1 MTASR
6 TGCAARLTAIV
17 AAALAVVALGGC
29 GGDPGGTSG
38 SATPSPSPTESTA
51 PSEQP
56 KQTQVVEVNG
66 AQLEVP
72 ADWIVT
78 APSTSERATL
88 GAPKDASGHSYGSGI
103 FNADITLADDTEDL
117 AESQSKVA
125 PKAKRLPD
133 VTFADQT
140 FFHFRELEG
149 PESLDTYGTVI
160 EGSEV
165 TIAWGFNSE
174 LATRKQI
181 DGWINQVM
189 PTFKFVG

>member
-6 TGCAARLTAIV
+6 TGRAARLTATV
-17 AAALAVVALGGC
+17 AAALAAVVLGGC
-29 GGDPGGTSG
+29 GGDPEGTSG
-38 SATPSPSPTESTA
+38 SATPSPSPPESATS
-51 PSEQP
+51 SEQP
-56 KQTQVVEVNG
+56 GETQAVEVNG

-72 ADWIVT
+72 AGWIVT

-133 VTFADQT
+133 VTFAGQT

-149 PESLDTYGTVI
+149 AESLDTYGTVI
-160 EGSEV
+160 DGSEV
-165 TIAWGFNSE
+165 TVAWGFNSK
-174 LATRKQI
+174 LATREQI
-181 DGWINQVM
+181 DEYINQVM
-189 PTFKFVG
+189 PSFEFVG

>member
-1 MTASR
+1 MA
-6 TGCAARLTAIV
+6 
-17 AAALAVVALGGC
+17 AVVLGGC
-29 GGDPGGTSG
+29 GGDPEGTSE

-56 KQTQVVEVNG
+56 GETQAVEVNG

-103 FNADITLADDTEDL
+103 FNSDITLADDTEDL
-117 AESQSKVA
+117 AESQSRVA
-125 PKAKRLPD
+125 PKAKRLAD
-133 VTFADQT
+133 VTFAGQT

-149 PESLDTYGTVI
+149 AESLDTYGTVI
-160 EGSEV
+160 DGSEV
-165 TIAWGFNSE
+165 TVAWGFNSK
-174 LATRKQI
+174 LATREQI
-181 DGWINQVM
+181 DEYINQVM
-189 PTFKFVG
+189 PSFKFVG

>member
-6 TGCAARLTAIV
+6 TGRAARLTATIV
-17 AAALAVVALGGC
+17 AALVVVVLGGC
-29 GGDPGGTSG
+29 GGDPEGTSG
-38 SATPSPSPTESTA
+38 SETPSPSPTESPV

-56 KQTQVVEVNG
+56 DEAQVVEVNG

-117 AESQSKVA
+117 AESQSKVV
-125 PKAKRLPD
+125 PDAKRLPNAK
-133 VTFADQT
+133 FGGQT

-149 PESLDTYGTVI
+149 AESLDTYGTVI
-160 EGSEV
+160 KGSEV
-165 TIAWGFNSE
+165 TVAWGFNSK
-174 LATRKQI
+174 LATREQI
-181 DGWINQVM
+181 DGYINQVM
-189 PTFKFVG
+189 PSFKFVG